1 MNQRED
7 RAFHARRL
15 LVAPP
20 REYSSRLT
28 SRRFR
33 LIRNLVTSGFV
44 LVYAGLTARFL
55 VALMPGSAAALI
67 SRLLARMTGW
77 LTGPFEFSV
86 AMFPVP
92 EELVPVFPV
101 IVALG
106 ACVALHGITRPLL
119 RILVRPRFRG
129 LRVEALGVRDYSG
142 LRA

>member
-1 MNQRED
+1 MNERED

-33 LIRNLVTSGFV
+33 LIRNLVTYGFV
-44 LVYAGLTARFL
+44 LVYAGLAARFL
-55 VALMPGSAAALI
+55 FALMPGSAAGLI

-77 LTGPFEFSV
+77 LTGPFEGSA
-86 AMFPVP
+86 AMLPVP

-106 ACVALHGITRPLL
+106 ACVALHAITRTLL
-119 RILVRPRFRG
+119 RVLMRARFRG
-129 LRVEALGVRDYSG
+129 LPELRHWG
-142 LRA
+142 LRTTED

>member
-28 SRRFR
+28 SRRLR
-33 LIRNLVTSGFV
+33 LVRNLVTCGFV

-55 VALMPGSAAALI
+55 FALMPGSAAALI

-77 LTGPFEFSV
+77 LTQPFEFSG

-92 EELVPVFPV
+92 EELVPVLPV
-101 IVALG
+101 IIALG
-106 ACVALHGITRPLL
+106 ACGALHGVTRTLL
-119 RILVRPRFRG
+119 RALMRPRFRG
-129 LRVEALGVRDYSG
+129 LSELRPLGLGTTQD
-142 LRA
+142 

>member
-28 SRRFR
+28 SRRLR
-33 LIRNLVTSGFV
+33 VIRNLVTCGFV
-44 LVYAGLTARFL
+44 LVYTGLAARFL
-55 VALMPGSAAALI
+55 FALVPGSAAALI

-92 EELVPVFPV
+92 EELVPVFP
-101 IVALG
+101 ITVALG
-106 ACVALHGITRPLL
+106 ACVALHVITRTLL
-119 RILVRPRFRG
+119 RALMRPRFRG
-129 LRVEALGVRDYSG
+129 LSQLRQLRLGTTQD
-142 LRA
+142 